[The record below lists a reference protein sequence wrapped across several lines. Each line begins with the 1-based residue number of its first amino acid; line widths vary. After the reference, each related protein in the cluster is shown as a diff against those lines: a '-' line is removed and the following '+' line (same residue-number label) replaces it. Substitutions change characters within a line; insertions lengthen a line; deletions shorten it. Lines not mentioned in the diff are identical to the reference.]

1 MQMFGKSMI
10 NVQKKNPEKYLA
22 KSLIIE
28 VALPPNDCAVLKVS
42 LRRFAKFFLYC
53 RQFFFAKDAL
63 VYGPYR
69 DFIQIDVKSNET
81 RLTYG
86 RVHFS
91 QIKYDCGCTNQCHK
105 S

>member
-1 MQMFGKSMI
+1 MKLKNNA
-10 NVQKKNPEKYLA
+10 NVWKIDDQCTKKNPEKYLA

-91 QIKYDCGCTNQCHK
+91 QRKYVYQWQD
-105 S
+105 